1 VKRKQSVATAAA
13 TSSFPF
19 ISFIAFSFQSCT
31 IADAMKQTSLNPI
44 RGQTFPSSYALCA
57 FDLFDANAR
66 RKYGRQTSLL
76 LPENSREF
84 SPTIYF

>member
-1 VKRKQSVATAAA
+1 
-13 TSSFPF
+13 
-19 ISFIAFSFQSCT
+19 
-31 IADAMKQTSLNPI
+31 MKQTSLNPI

-76 LPENSREF
+76 LHPENSREF